1 VKAASVCKL
10 LGFIIFTVLQ
20 DSDQGSDA
28 DDEEEEQQERK
39 PTQQYSIAAQNITNT
54 NVANPQQQQQGQ
66 QNITTITMGSL
77 NKIQIKQMKLAVT
90 SFMLSFHDAN
100 Y

>member
-54 NVANPQQQQQGQ
+54 NVANP
-66 QNITTITMGSL
+66 
-77 NKIQIKQMKLAVT
+77 
-90 SFMLSFHDAN
+90 
-100 Y
+100 

>member
-1 VKAASVCKL
+1 MWKQHSVCKL

-28 DDEEEEQQERK
+28 DKEEEEEEQQQERK

-54 NVANPQQQQQGQ
+54 NVANPQQQQGQ
-66 QNITTITMGSL
+66 QNIITITMGSNNKFEL
-77 NKIQIKQMKLAVT
+77 NRWNWL
-90 SFMLSFHDAN
+90 
-100 Y
+100 